1 MGEGEVSDILG
12 VVRNDPPTEPGPQ
25 RVARDPSHT
34 PASGSTAAHTRLR
47 GVIVAGHLGDAAVA
61 RGALEDPDPA
71 VRAAAVGALARAG
84 ALLVADVTSALEDPS
99 PLVRRRACQ
108 EAAGVGGRGSRATLP
123 GALAGALRD
132 GDPLVVEAACWAIGE
147 RRPAGSVGGLLE
159 VASGHPDAR
168 CREAAVGALGAL
180 GDPAGLPGVLGALDD
195 KVTVRRRAAVALAA
209 FDGPDVDEALQ
220 RCLADHDW
228 QVRQAAEV
236 LLEQ

>member
-1 MGEGEVSDILG
+1 
-12 VVRNDPPTEPGPQ
+12 
-25 RVARDPSHT
+25 
-34 PASGSTAAHTRLR
+34 
-47 GVIVAGHLGDAAVA
+47 VIVAGHLGDAAAA

-84 ALLVADVTSALEDPS
+84 ALHVGDVTSALEDPS

-123 GALAGALRD
+123 GALARALRD

-147 RRPAGSVGGLLE
+147 RRPADSVGGLLE
-159 VASGHPDAR
+159 VASDHPDAR

-180 GDPAGLPGVLGALDD
+180 GDPEGLPGVLRALDD

-236 LLEQ
+236 LLEE